1 MPDPHSALRSGA
13 LAGCAALLATAKHPR
28 PNQSVARNARNFIE
42 HLLICVLP
50 FRAGPIIGLH
60 LYRRRIAAEFA
71 PQAEFFFSSFR
82 DRTWQAGPYGSSFA
96 NLKRT
101 LRVAA
106 EVPHAIARSH
116 GCPPGA
122 MVRMS
127 PNEAILMHHFLCISD
142 VQLSTMFTGGGL
154 LRSGFTLIRNRWP
167 SGETS

>member
-1 MPDPHSALRSGA
+1 MASSVIDHTFRQR
-13 LAGCAALLATAKHPR
+13 AALKREAPVIDASRAAGISAVCIEFVAKPH
-28 PNQSVARNARNFIE
+28 E
-42 HLLICVLP
+42 
-50 FRAGPIIGLH
+50 
-60 LYRRRIAAEFA
+60 
-71 PQAEFFFSSFR
+71 
-82 DRTWQAGPYGSSFA
+82 
-96 NLKRT
+96 T

-106 EVPHAIARSH
+106 EVPHAIAGSR